1 MQITLNAKTILKLQ
15 IGVNNVKVKVNDL
28 PEMQQRK
35 IKMALKSVGLNMKRV
50 NLYKDGDLITIEVK
64 ATGDTFVI
72 NVSQF
77 KEGGGNDYFRVFQ

>member
-1 MQITLNAKTILKLQ
+1 M
-15 IGVNNVKVKVNDL
+15 KVKVNDL

-72 NVSQF
+72 NVS
-77 KEGGGNDYFRVFQ
+77 